1 MVEKTYKCLNPVGN
15 QAIVDLKPLAPR
27 LDTLDGKTVVV
38 CINAGGDQD
47 ITIPLLK
54 VLPERYPNVNWE
66 IKRKF
71 GFSAELTEEE
81 KKTADAMIAG
91 VIW

>member
-1 MVEKTYKCLNPVGN
+1 MTEKTYKCLNPVGN
-15 QAIVDLKPLAPR
+15 QAPVDLIPLSPR

-54 VLPERYPNVNWE
+54 ALPERYPNVNWD
-66 IKRKF
+66 ITRKF

>member
-1 MVEKTYKCLNPVGN
+1 MAEKYRFLNPVGI
-15 QAIVDLKPLAPR
+15 QETVQLHPLSPR
-27 LDTLDGKTVVV
+27 LEKLDGKTIFL

-54 VLPERYPNVNWE
+54 RLPADYPNVDWRM
-66 IKRKF
+66 KRAF
-71 GFSAELTEEE
+71 GFSANLTQEERKE
-81 KKTADAMIAG
+81 ADGLIAG

>member
-1 MVEKTYKCLNPVGN
+1 MSTTYKCLNPVGI
-15 QAIVDLKPLAPR
+15 QEPIEVKPLAPR
-27 LDTLDGKTVVV
+27 IDAIDNKTIYV

-54 VLPERYPNVNWE
+54 KLPADFPNVNWK
-66 IKRKF
+66 IKRQF
-71 GFSAELTEEE
+71 GFNADLTEEE
-81 KKTADAMIAG
+81 KKEADALIGG

>member
-1 MVEKTYKCLNPVGN
+1 MKTYKCLNPVGIL
-15 QAIVDLKPLAPR
+15 QPVPIKPLAPP
-27 LDTLDGKTVVV
+27 LDTIRGKTIYL

-54 VLPERYPNVNWE
+54 KLPAEYPDTNWKV
-66 IKRKF
+66 KRQF
-71 GFSAELTEEE
+71 GFSAELTAEER
-81 KKTADAMIAG
+81 KDCDAVIAG

>member
-1 MVEKTYKCLNPVGN
+1 MAERYKCLNPMGI
-15 QAIVDLKPLAPR
+15 QEPVDLKPLSPR
-27 LDTLDGKTVVV
+27 LDTIDSKNIFL

-54 VLPERYPNVNWE
+54 RLPADYPNVNWH
-66 IKRKF
+66 IKRQF
-71 GFSAELTEEE
+71 GFSAELSEEE
-81 KKTADAMIAG
+81 MKTCDAMIAG

>member
-1 MVEKTYKCLNPVGN
+1 MAEKYKFLNPVGI
-15 QAIVDLKPLAPR
+15 QYPVEFHPLSPR
-27 LDTLDGKTVVV
+27 LDKLEGKTIYV

-54 VLPERYPNVNWE
+54 RLPADYPDVNWKV
-66 IKRKF
+66 KRQF
-71 GFSAELTEEE
+71 GFRADLTDEE
-81 KKTADAMIAG
+81 KKEADALIGG

>member
-1 MVEKTYKCLNPVGN
+1 MAETYKCLSPVGN
-15 QAIVDLKPLAPR
+15 QAPVELKPLAPR

-54 VLPERYPNVNWE
+54 KLPADYPKVNWV

-71 GFSAELTEEE
+71 GFSADLSEEE
-81 KKTADAMIAG
+81 KKDADGLIAG

>member
-1 MVEKTYKCLNPVGN
+1 MAKKYKCLNPVGI
-15 QAIVDLKPLAPR
+15 QDTVELYPLAPR
-27 LDTLDGKTVVV
+27 LDKIDGKTIYL

-54 VLPERYPNVNWE
+54 KLPAEYPNVNWKV
-66 IKRKF
+66 KRQF
-71 GFSAELTEEE
+71 CFSAELTEEE
-81 KKTADAMIAG
+81 RKTCDAMIAG

>member
-1 MVEKTYKCLNPVGN
+1 MAEKYKCLNPLGIQN
-15 QAIVDLKPLAPR
+15 PVDLFPLSQR
-27 LDTLDGKTVVV
+27 LDTIDGKTIYV

-54 VLPERYPNVNWE
+54 KLPADYPNVNWK
-66 IKRKF
+66 IKRQF

-81 KKTADAMIAG
+81 KKTCDAMIAG

>member
-1 MVEKTYKCLNPVGN
+1 MAEKYKCLNPLGI
-15 QAIVDLKPLAPR
+15 QEPVDLKPLAPR
-27 LDTLDGKTVVV
+27 LDTIDGKTIYV

-54 VLPERYPNVNWE
+54 TLPADYPNVNWQ
-66 IKRKF
+66 IKRQF
-71 GFSAELTEEE
+71 GFSAELTDEE
-81 KKTADAMIAG
+81 KKNCDAMIAG

>member
-1 MVEKTYKCLNPVGN
+1 MAEKYKCLNPMGI
-15 QAIVDLKPLAPR
+15 QEPVDQYPLAPR
-27 LDTLDGKTVVV
+27 LDKLDGKTIYL

-54 VLPERYPNVNWE
+54 KLPAEYPKVNWK
-66 IKRKF
+66 IKRQF
-71 GFSAELTEEE
+71 GFRAELNEEE
-81 KKTADAMIAG
+81 RKDCDGVIAG

>member
-1 MVEKTYKCLNPVGN
+1 MTVYKCLNPLGN
-15 QAIVDLKPLAPR
+15 QAPVDLNPLAPR
-27 LDTLDGKTVVV
+27 LDTINGKTIYV

-54 VLPERYPNVNWE
+54 KLPADFPQVNWK
-66 IKRKF
+66 IKRQF
-71 GFSAELTEEE
+71 GFSAELTDEE
-81 KKTADAMIAG
+81 KAEADAMIAG

>member
-1 MVEKTYKCLNPVGN
+1 MAEKKYRCLNPVGI
-15 QAIVDLKPLAPR
+15 QAPVTLHPLAPR
-27 LDTLDGKTVVV
+27 LDKLDGKTIFV

-54 VLPERYPNVNWE
+54 RLPADYPNVDWR
-66 IKRKF
+66 IKRAF
-71 GFSAELTEEE
+71 GFSANLTPEERKE
-81 KKTADAMIAG
+81 ADGLIAG

>member
-1 MVEKTYKCLNPVGN
+1 MTKTYKCLNPLGIQKPV
-15 QAIVDLKPLAPR
+15 ALKPLAKP
-27 LDTLDGKTVVV
+27 LDTIKGKTIYL

-54 VLPERYPNVNWE
+54 KLPAEYPDTNWK
-66 IKRKF
+66 IKRQF
-71 GFSAELTEEE
+71 GFSAELTAEER
-81 KKTADAMIAG
+81 KGCDAVIAG

>member
-1 MVEKTYKCLNPVGN
+1 VAERFKCLNPVGI
-15 QAIVDLKPLAPR
+15 QDPVTLHPLAPR
-27 LDTLDGKTVVV
+27 LEKIDGKTIYV

-47 ITIPLLK
+47 ITIPLTRR
-54 VLPERYPNVNWE
+54 LPADYPNVNWK

-81 KKTADAMIAG
+81 RKDADAMIAG

>member
-1 MVEKTYKCLNPVGN
+1 MAEKYKCLNPLGI
-15 QAIVDLKPLAPR
+15 QAPVDLHPLAPR
-27 LDTLDGKTVVV
+27 LDTIDGKTIYV

-54 VLPERYPNVNWE
+54 QLPADYPNVNWQ
-66 IKRKF
+66 IKRQF

>member
-1 MVEKTYKCLNPVGN
+1 MGIQDPVELV
-15 QAIVDLKPLAPR
+15 PLAPR
-27 LDTLDGKTVVV
+27 LDTIDGKTIYL

-54 VLPERYPNVNWE
+54 KLPADYPNVNWK
-66 IKRKF
+66 IKRQF
-71 GFSAELTEEE
+71 GFRAELTEEE
-81 KKTADAMIAG
+81 RKDCDAVIAG